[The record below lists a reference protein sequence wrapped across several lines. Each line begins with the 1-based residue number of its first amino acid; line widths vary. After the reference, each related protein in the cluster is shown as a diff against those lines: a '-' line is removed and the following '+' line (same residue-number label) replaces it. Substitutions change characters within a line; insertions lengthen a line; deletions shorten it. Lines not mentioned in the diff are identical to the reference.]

1 MYSADTMIITY
12 HGHSTFKLKGKKGSV
27 VTDPYS
33 DSIGLSL
40 PRLSAD
46 IITVSHDHDDH
57 NAIGKVAVS
66 SRRKT
71 PFVITKPGE
80 YEVGGISVFGTSAW
94 HDASEGAERG
104 PNFIFTTLIDGV
116 RVCHLGDLGHELT
129 AAQVEAIGPV
139 DVLLV
144 PVGGVYTIDPALAV
158 KAIRA
163 IEPGI
168 AIPMHYKTEKH
179 EEHVFGELK
188 TVQDFLKEY
197 GVDPTP
203 MTKLDIGI
211 GKIPEETEIIYL
223 LEQ

>member
-1 MYSADTMIITY
+1 M
-12 HGHSTFKLKGKKGSV
+12 
-27 VTDPYS
+27 TDPFEEYVGFS
-33 DSIGLSL
+33 M

-46 IITVSHDHDDH
+46 VVTVSHDHEDH
-57 NAIGKVAVS
+57 NATHKVAAS
-66 SRRKT
+66 SRRRT

-94 HDASEGAERG
+94 HDASKGAERG
-104 PNFIFTTLIDGV
+104 PNTIYTVLIDGL

-129 AAQVEAIGPV
+129 QKQVEAIGPV

-144 PVGGVYTIDPALAV
+144 PVGGVFTIDPVNAV

-163 IEPGI
+163 LEPGI
-168 AIPMHYKTEKH
+168 AIPMHYKTDRHDTK
-179 EEHVFGELK
+179 VFDDLK
-188 TVQDFLKEY
+188 TVEDFLKEY

-203 MTKLDIGI
+203 MTKLDIQA
-211 GKIPEETEIIYL
+211 GKIPEETEIIVL